1 MLALHRAGLEAHQ
14 PICRTLDTL
23 NKDPAPTPKRAL
35 LRQASEVGAQ
45 CGNSARWDLCGGPPA
60 RAVPTAT
67 LLTALSELSAR
78 GEGDG
83 LHTAGPITVI
93 RCSHSMWRRVC

>member
-14 PICRTLDTL
+14 PICRTLDAL

-67 LLTALSELSAR
+67 DRRKNGRVS
-78 GEGDG
+78 
-83 LHTAGPITVI
+83 GPTE
-93 RCSHSMWRRVC
+93 SSDA